1 MRHPNQSEL
10 VTYFIDGT
18 NLCYWL
24 DTTRPTLH
32 VLLEL
37 LIALKKEK
45 NRSFYCI
52 FDANTQYKL
61 PAEER
66 ETYQHLLEFK
76 DYFYQ
81 ITGGKRA
88 DDFILELAN
97 SYDAP
102 VISNDNYSDPK
113 YAKYSWKERDFTPKR
128 LFMGE
133 VIPLR
138 GDIHLIISELD
149 MHIWLQDTV
158 YNTFK
163 RFVRTIQPAS
173 SRHRGKI
180 KFFNKQEGWGLIGY
194 ETDIYFHRAALLEN
208 IEEGMEVEFVTGTN
222 DKGVCA
228 EQIISGANRRDG
240 KPLVTGVVE
249 SYDEVKTIGMI
260 KTDETG
266 EILFFYKSY
275 IDDSV
280 TVTLQKGM
288 QVEFTVGTNK
298 NGPCARNIRPT
309 VIDENKYFNEKIA
322 QLEAALKEK
331 DTALRERDTL
341 IKDKDIHTQQMRKQY
356 EQQIQEANTAR
367 NAAEKNLRQLQSS
380 LNNNNNNN
388 EKQQQGNNNN
398 NNNNNEKQQQSN
410 NKTNEQTQPTAH
422 VQEKNVQQ
430 QQQEQNKNATND
442 NTTQQRNNSSKNG
455 LHNTTQQQNNNK
467 NGQHNNS
474 LNGNDTSKE
483 TTATNDNKDQQQKAV
498 TKDKA
503 LNDTANKNGDAKQG
517 DKQQP
522 AKNKSDNKQQ
532 NKQGKKHDK
541 DQQAELGNNEQPE
554 TAIKEA
560 DIAVNEQ
567 RETAN
572 KEADVAAIAPP
583 NAGTKRDTA
592 PKHSNQKEK
601 NKQKIT
607 ASKDPNAELPI
618 EAPAATEQQQELQQ
632 DPIPDT
638 TPTPELANPQIDTA
652 TDKPTPQG
660 EPKTK
665 AKTTAKTTAKTS
677 RKPQA
682 NDKNSTEKPKTSAK
696 IIEEVAPKTDPL
708 PTTQEPDTTPI
719 VENRPSTIET
729 TAEITTNSN
738 TATAPAPSRPTITAD
753 YFDTPMKRKQWWAS
767 LQPQWKKAFN
777 VLVGKGEVTDVPN
790 DEQLQQIFSTQK
802 LNFKLAKNK
811 LSFQL
816 TNLSG
821 VQYLSNLNSLN
832 VSEQAISDLKGTEH
846 LSKLTHFN
854 GSKNRL
860 TSLDGIDLLSN
871 LEELICSNNQLKIT
885 AFDNIATRL
894 PRLRSLDCKHNQLTK
909 EEAIQLKRSSS
920 IKDLKV

>member
-149 MHIWLQDTV
+149 MHVWLQDTV

-173 SRHRGKI
+173 SRHRGKV

-240 KPLVTGVVE
+240 KPLVTGIVE

-260 KTDETG
+260 KADETG

-280 TVTLQKGM
+280 TTPLQKGM
-288 QVEFTVGTNK
+288 QVEFIVGTNK
-298 NGPCARNIRPT
+298 NGPCARNIRPA

-331 DTALRERDTL
+331 ETALRERDTL
-341 IKDKDIHTQQMRKQY
+341 IKDKDAQAQQTRKQY
-356 EQQIQEANTAR
+356 EQRIQEANTAR
-367 NAAEKNLRQLQSS
+367 NTAEKNLRQWQNNLN
-380 LNNNNNNN
+380 NNNNNNN
-388 EKQQQGNNNN
+388 EKQQQGNN
-398 NNNNNEKQQQSN
+398 
-410 NKTNEQTQPTAH
+410 KTNEQTQPTAQS
-422 VQEKNVQQ
+422 QEKNVQQ
-430 QQQEQNKNATND
+430 QEQNKNTTND
-442 NTTQQRNNSSKNG
+442 NTTQQQNNSSKNG
-455 LHNTTQQQNNNK
+455 QHNSTQQQNNSSK
-467 NGQHNNS
+467 NGQHNNA

-498 TKDKA
+498 AKDKA
-503 LNDTANKNGDAKQG
+503 LNDTTNKNGDTKQG
-517 DKQQP
+517 GKQQP

-532 NKQGKKHDK
+532 DKQGKKHDK
-541 DQQAELGNNEQPE
+541 DQQAELNNKEQSK
-554 TAIKEA
+554 TVSKEA
-560 DIAVNEQ
+560 DVAVNEQ
-567 RETAN
+567 REVAN
-572 KEADVAAIAPP
+572 KDADVAVIAPP
-583 NAGTKRDTA
+583 NAGTKQDTA
-592 PKHSNQKEK
+592 PKHNNQKEK
-601 NKQKIT
+601 NKQKIS
-607 ASKDPNAELPI
+607 ASKEPSTELPI
-618 EAPAATEQQQELQQ
+618 EAPAEDEQEQQKLQQ

-638 TPTPELANPQIDTA
+638 TPTPELANAQIDTA
-652 TDKPTPQG
+652 TDKPVPQG
-660 EPKTK
+660 ESKTK
-665 AKTTAKTTAKTS
+665 AQTTARTS
-677 RKPQA
+677 RKSKA
-682 NDKNSTEKPKTSAK
+682 SDKNSTEKPKTSAK
-696 IIEEVAPKTDPL
+696 IIEEVAPQPDPL

-738 TATAPAPSRPTITAD
+738 TATAPTPNRPTITAD

-821 VQYLSNLNSLN
+821 VQYLSNLSSLN

-871 LEELICSNNQLKIT
+871 LEELICSNNQLKT
-885 AFDNIATRL
+885 SAFDDIATRL

-909 EEAIQLKRSSS
+909 EEAAQLKRSSS